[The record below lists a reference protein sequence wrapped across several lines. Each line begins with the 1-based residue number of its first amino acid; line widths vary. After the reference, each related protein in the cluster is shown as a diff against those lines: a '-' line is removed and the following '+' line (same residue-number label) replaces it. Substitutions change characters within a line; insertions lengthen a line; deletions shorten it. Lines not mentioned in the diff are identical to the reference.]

1 MKKKNY
7 FSWVNKR
14 LGFFG
19 LLVVLMWIK
28 NMLAYT
34 LDFHLSL
41 ENALQLFILIINPI
55 ATTLLLLSVGLYVR
69 RKKPAYITM
78 MVIYFIMTALLF
90 SNAVYYRE
98 FTDFITINTMLG
110 AGKVASGLGE
120 SAIKLFRPYDILYWL
135 DFILLVFA
143 LATKR
148 IKMDET
154 PVRARM
160 AFAFSTLAVMI
171 FSGNLFL
178 AESDRPELLTRT
190 FSRDYL
196 VKYLG
201 INAFTVYDGVQTYKT
216 TQVRAQASATDM
228 DEVAEYVK
236 GHYAKPNDQY
246 FGLAKGRNVIYIHLE
261 STQQFLID
269 YKLKD
274 ENGVEHEVMPFINS
288 LYHSN
293 STFSFSNFFHQVKAG
308 KTSDSETLFEN
319 SLFGLNQGALFT
331 QLGGK
336 NTFEAA
342 PNILKQ
348 TQGYTSAVFH
358 GNSGTFWN
366 RNETYKRLGYDY
378 FFDAS
383 YYNVTEDNSF
393 QYGLNDKPFFQQSVK
408 YLEHLQQP
416 FYTKFIAVSN
426 HYPYSQLSGDETGF
440 PLAQT
445 KDETIN
451 SYFSTA
457 NYMDTAVHEFFDYLK
472 QSGLYDNSIIILYGD
487 HYGISNARNKELA
500 QLLGKDRETWS
511 NFDNAQVQ
519 RVPYMIH
526 IPGMNK
532 GKIIDT
538 YGGQVDA
545 LPTLLHLLG
554 VDTQN
559 YIQLGQD
566 LFSPDHKQLVAFR
579 DGDFVTPNYT
589 YYGGILYDN
598 KTGEEIT
605 EPSEELKK
613 QIDADKEAVSDQL
626 ATSDKINNGDLLRFY
641 TKSGLKA
648 INPDDY
654 NYLKNTDRIEK
665 IEKELGD
672 KSTSVYSKHNHTST
686 TDKYQTKSYQ
696 ELHPKETSSST
707 SSENE

>member
-1 MKKKNY
+1 
-7 FSWVNKR
+7 
-14 LGFFG
+14 
-19 LLVVLMWIK
+19 
-28 NMLAYT
+28 MLAYT

-41 ENALQLFILIINPI
+41 ENALQHFILIINPI

-120 SAIKLFRPYDILYWL
+120 SAIKLFRPYDILYWI

-160 AFAFSTLAVMI
+160 AFAFTTLSVMI

-201 INAFTVYDGVQTYKT
+201 INAFTAYDGVQTYKT

-366 RNETYKRLGYDY
+366 RNETYKHLGYDY

-589 YYGGILYDN
+589 YYGGVLYDN

-665 IEKELGD
+665 IEKELGN
-672 KSTSVYSKHNHTST
+672 KSTSVYSKNNQTST

-696 ELHPKETSSST
+696 ELHPKEST
-707 SSENE
+707 STSTNEDK

>member
-1 MKKKNY
+1 
-7 FSWVNKR
+7 
-14 LGFFG
+14 
-19 LLVVLMWIK
+19 
-28 NMLAYT
+28 MLAYT

-41 ENALQLFILIINPI
+41 ENALQHFILIINPI

-120 SAIKLFRPYDILYWL
+120 SAIKLFRPYDILYWI

-154 PVRARM
+154 PIRARM
-160 AFAFSTLAVMI
+160 AFAFTTLSVMI

-201 INAFTVYDGVQTYKT
+201 INAFTAYDGVQTYKT

-366 RNETYKRLGYDY
+366 RNETYKHLGYDY

-526 IPGMNK
+526 ITGMNK

-589 YYGGILYDN
+589 YYGGVLYDN

-665 IEKELGD
+665 IEKELGN
-672 KSTSVYSKHNHTST
+672 KSTSVYSKHNQTST

-696 ELHPKETSSST
+696 ELHPKEST
-707 SSENE
+707 STSTNEDK

>member
-1 MKKKNY
+1 
-7 FSWVNKR
+7 
-14 LGFFG
+14 
-19 LLVVLMWIK
+19 
-28 NMLAYT
+28 MLAYT

-41 ENALQLFILIINPI
+41 ENALQHFILIINPI

-120 SAIKLFRPYDILYWL
+120 SAIKLFRPYDILYWI

-160 AFAFSTLAVMI
+160 AFAFTTLSVMI

-201 INAFTVYDGVQTYKT
+201 INAFTAYDGVQTYKT

-308 KTSDSETLFEN
+308 KTSDAETLFEN

-366 RNETYKRLGYDY
+366 RNETYKHLGYDY

-457 NYMDTAVHEFFDYLK
+457 NYMDTAVQEFFDYLK

-526 IPGMNK
+526 IPGMTQ

-566 LFSPDHKQLVAFR
+566 LLSPDHKQLVAFR

-589 YYGGILYDN
+589 YYGGVLYDN

-654 NYLKNTDRIEK
+654 NYLKNADRIEK
-665 IEKELGD
+665 IEKELGN
-672 KSTSVYSKHNHTST
+672 KSTSVYSKHNQTST

-696 ELHPKETSSST
+696 ELHPKEASSS
-707 SSENE
+707 SSNENK

>member
-1 MKKKNY
+1 
-7 FSWVNKR
+7 
-14 LGFFG
+14 
-19 LLVVLMWIK
+19 
-28 NMLAYT
+28 MLAYT

-41 ENALQLFILIINPI
+41 ENALQHFILIINPI

-201 INAFTVYDGVQTYKT
+201 INAFTAYDGVQTYKT

-366 RNETYKRLGYDY
+366 RNETYKHLGYDY
-378 FFDAS
+378 
-383 YYNVTEDNSF
+383 
-393 QYGLNDKPFFQQSVK
+393 L
-408 YLEHLQQP
+408 
-416 FYTKFIAVSN
+416 
-426 HYPYSQLSGDETGF
+426 
-440 PLAQT
+440 
-445 KDETIN
+445 
-451 SYFSTA
+451 
-457 NYMDTAVHEFFDYLK
+457 
-472 QSGLYDNSIIILYGD
+472 
-487 HYGISNARNKELA
+487 
-500 QLLGKDRETWS
+500 
-511 NFDNAQVQ
+511 
-519 RVPYMIH
+519 
-526 IPGMNK
+526 
-532 GKIIDT
+532 
-538 YGGQVDA
+538 
-545 LPTLLHLLG
+545 
-554 VDTQN
+554 
-559 YIQLGQD
+559 
-566 LFSPDHKQLVAFR
+566 
-579 DGDFVTPNYT
+579 
-589 YYGGILYDN
+589 
-598 KTGEEIT
+598 
-605 EPSEELKK
+605 
-613 QIDADKEAVSDQL
+613 
-626 ATSDKINNGDLLRFY
+626 
-641 TKSGLKA
+641 
-648 INPDDY
+648 
-654 NYLKNTDRIEK
+654 
-665 IEKELGD
+665 
-672 KSTSVYSKHNHTST
+672 
-686 TDKYQTKSYQ
+686 
-696 ELHPKETSSST
+696 
-707 SSENE
+707 

>member
-1 MKKKNY
+1 
-7 FSWVNKR
+7 
-14 LGFFG
+14 
-19 LLVVLMWIK
+19 
-28 NMLAYT
+28 MLAYT

-41 ENALQLFILIINPI
+41 ENALQHFILIINPI

-120 SAIKLFRPYDILYWL
+120 SAIKLFRPYDILYWI

-154 PVRARM
+154 PIRARM
-160 AFAFSTLAVMI
+160 AFAFTTLSVMI

-201 INAFTVYDGVQTYKT
+201 INAFTAYDGVQTYKT

-366 RNETYKRLGYDY
+366 RNETYKHLGYDY

-589 YYGGILYDN
+589 YYGGVLYDN

-665 IEKELGD
+665 IEKELGN
-672 KSTSVYSKHNHTST
+672 KSTSVYSKHNQTST

-696 ELHPKETSSST
+696 ELHPKEST
-707 SSENE
+707 STSTNEDK

>member
-41 ENALQLFILIINPI
+41 ENALQHFILIINPI

-98 FTDFITINTMLG
+98 FTDFITINTILG

-201 INAFTVYDGVQTYKT
+201 INAFTAYDGVQTYKT

-348 TQGYTSAVFH
+348 TQGYTSAIFH

-589 YYGGILYDN
+589 YYGGVLYDN

>member
-1 MKKKNY
+1 
-7 FSWVNKR
+7 
-14 LGFFG
+14 
-19 LLVVLMWIK
+19 
-28 NMLAYT
+28 MLAYT

-41 ENALQLFILIINPI
+41 ENALQHFILIINPI

-120 SAIKLFRPYDILYWL
+120 SAIKLFRPYDILYWI

-154 PVRARM
+154 PIRARM
-160 AFAFSTLAVMI
+160 AFAFTTLSVMI

-201 INAFTVYDGVQTYKT
+201 INAFTAYDGVQTYKT

-261 STQQFLID
+261 SFQQFLID

-366 RNETYKRLGYDY
+366 RNETYKHLGYDY

-500 QLLGKDRETWS
+500 QLLGKDRETWT

-589 YYGGILYDN
+589 YYGGVLYDN

-665 IEKELGD
+665 IEKELGN
-672 KSTSVYSKHNHTST
+672 KSTSVYSKHNQTST

-696 ELHPKETSSST
+696 ELHPKEST
-707 SSENE
+707 STSTNEDK

>member
-19 LLVVLMWIK
+19 LLLVLMWIK

-41 ENALQLFILIINPI
+41 ENALQHFILIINPI

-98 FTDFITINTMLG
+98 FTDFITINTILG

-201 INAFTVYDGVQTYKT
+201 INAFTAYDGVQTYKT

-366 RNETYKRLGYDY
+366 RNETYKHLGYDY

-579 DGDFVTPNYT
+579 DGDFVTPNHT
-589 YYGGILYDN
+589 YYGGVLYDN

>member
-41 ENALQLFILIINPI
+41 ENALQHFILIINPI

-110 AGKVASGLGE
+110 AGNVASGLGE

>member
-41 ENALQLFILIINPI
+41 ENALQHFILIINPI

-90 SNAVYYRE
+90 SNVVYYRE

>member
-1 MKKKNY
+1 MTKKNY

-19 LLVVLMWIK
+19 LLLVLMWLK

-41 ENALQLFILIINPI
+41 ENALQHFILIINPI
-55 ATTLLLLSVGLYVR
+55 ATSLLLLSVGLYVR

-120 SAIKLFRPYDILYWL
+120 SAIKLFRPYDILYWI

-143 LATKR
+143 LVTKR
-148 IKMDET
+148 IKMDES

-201 INAFTVYDGVQTYKT
+201 INAFTAYDGVQTYKT

-366 RNETYKRLGYDY
+366 RNETYKHLGYDY

-393 QYGLNDKPFFQQSVK
+393 QYGLDDKPFFQQSVK

-416 FYTKFIAVSN
+416 FYTKFITVSN

-500 QLLGKDRETWS
+500 QLLGKDRDTWS

-526 IPGMNK
+526 IPGMTQ

-589 YYGGILYDN
+589 YYGGVLYDN

-605 EPSEELKK
+605 EPTEELKK
-613 QIDADKEAVSDQL
+613 QIDADKDAVSDQL

-654 NYLKNTDRIEK
+654 NYLKNTVRIEK

-696 ELHPKETSSST
+696 ELHPKETSSS
-707 SSENE
+707 SSNENK

>member
-1 MKKKNY
+1 
-7 FSWVNKR
+7 
-14 LGFFG
+14 
-19 LLVVLMWIK
+19 MWLK

-41 ENALQLFILIINPI
+41 ENALQHFILIINPI
-55 ATTLLLLSVGLYVR
+55 ATSLLLLSVGLYVR

-120 SAIKLFRPYDILYWL
+120 SAIKLFRPYDILYWI

-143 LATKR
+143 LVTKR
-148 IKMDET
+148 IKMDES

-201 INAFTVYDGVQTYKT
+201 INAFTAYDGVQTYKT

-366 RNETYKRLGYDY
+366 RNETYKHLGYDY

-500 QLLGKDRETWS
+500 QLLGKDRDTWS

-526 IPGMNK
+526 IPGMTQ

-589 YYGGILYDN
+589 YYGGVLYDN

-605 EPSEELKK
+605 EPTEELKK
-613 QIDADKEAVSDQL
+613 QIDADKDAVSNQL

-648 INPDDY
+648 IKPDDY

-696 ELHPKETSSST
+696 ELHPKETSSS
-707 SSENE
+707 SSNENK

>member
-41 ENALQLFILIINPI
+41 ENALQHFILIINPI

-120 SAIKLFRPYDILYWL
+120 SAIKLFRPYDILYWI

-171 FSGNLFL
+171 FSGNLFF

-201 INAFTVYDGVQTYKT
+201 INAFTAYDGVQTYKT

>member
-1 MKKKNY
+1 MTKKNY

-14 LGFFG
+14 LGFFT
-19 LLVVLMWIK
+19 LLIVLMWLK

-41 ENALQLFILIINPI
+41 ENALQHFILIINPI

-120 SAIKLFRPYDILYWL
+120 SAIKLFRPYDILYWI

-160 AFAFSTLAVMI
+160 AFAFTTLSVMI

-201 INAFTVYDGVQTYKT
+201 INAFTAYDGVQTYKT

-308 KTSDSETLFEN
+308 KTSDAETLFEN

-366 RNETYKRLGYDY
+366 RNETYKHLGYDY

-526 IPGMNK
+526 IPGMTQ

-589 YYGGILYDN
+589 YYGGVLYDN

-613 QIDADKEAVSDQL
+613 QIDADKDAVSDQL

-665 IEKELGD
+665 IEKELGN
-672 KSTSVYSKHNHTST
+672 KSTSVYSKHNQTST

-696 ELHPKETSSST
+696 ELHPKEASSS
-707 SSENE
+707 SSNENK

>member
-1 MKKKNY
+1 
-7 FSWVNKR
+7 
-14 LGFFG
+14 
-19 LLVVLMWIK
+19 
-28 NMLAYT
+28 MLAYT

-41 ENALQLFILIINPI
+41 ENALQHFILIINPI

-201 INAFTVYDGVQTYKT
+201 INAFTAYDGVQTYKT

-366 RNETYKRLGYDY
+366 RNETYKHLGYDY

-408 YLEHLQQP
+408 YLEHLQHP

-538 YGGQVDA
+538 YGGQLDA

-589 YYGGILYDN
+589 YYGGVLYDN
-598 KTGEEIT
+598 KTGEEII

-672 KSTSVYSKHNHTST
+672 KSTSVYSKHNQTST

-696 ELHPKETSSST
+696 ELHPKEST
-707 SSENE
+707 STSTNEDK

>member
-41 ENALQLFILIINPI
+41 ENALQHFILIINPI

-589 YYGGILYDN
+589 YYGGVLYDN

>member
-1 MKKKNY
+1 MTKKNY

-19 LLVVLMWIK
+19 LLLVLMWLK

-41 ENALQLFILIINPI
+41 ENALQHFILIINPI
-55 ATTLLLLSVGLYVR
+55 ATSLLLLSVGLYVR

-120 SAIKLFRPYDILYWL
+120 SAIKLFRPYDILYWI

-143 LATKR
+143 LVTKR
-148 IKMDET
+148 IKMDES

-201 INAFTVYDGVQTYKT
+201 INAFTAYDGVQTYKT

-366 RNETYKRLGYDY
+366 RNETYKHLGYDY

-500 QLLGKDRETWS
+500 QLLGKDRDTWS

-526 IPGMNK
+526 IPGMTQ

-589 YYGGILYDN
+589 YYGGVLYDN

-605 EPSEELKK
+605 EPTEELKK
-613 QIDADKEAVSDQL
+613 QIDADKDAVSNQL

-648 INPDDY
+648 IKPDDY

-696 ELHPKETSSST
+696 ELHPKETSSS
-707 SSENE
+707 SSNENK

>member
-98 FTDFITINTMLG
+98 FTDFITINTILG

>member
-1 MKKKNY
+1 
-7 FSWVNKR
+7 
-14 LGFFG
+14 
-19 LLVVLMWIK
+19 
-28 NMLAYT
+28 MLAYT

-41 ENALQLFILIINPI
+41 ENALQHFILIINPI

-201 INAFTVYDGVQTYKT
+201 INAFTAYDGVQTYKT

-589 YYGGILYDN
+589 YYGGVLYDN

>member
-1 MKKKNY
+1 MTKKNY

-14 LGFFG
+14 LGFFT
-19 LLVVLMWIK
+19 LLIVLMWLK

-41 ENALQLFILIINPI
+41 ENALQHFILIINPI

-120 SAIKLFRPYDILYWL
+120 SAIKLFRPYDILYWI

-154 PVRARM
+154 PIRARM
-160 AFAFSTLAVMI
+160 AFAFTTLSVMI

-201 INAFTVYDGVQTYKT
+201 INAFTAYDGVQTYKT

-366 RNETYKRLGYDY
+366 RNETYKHLGYDY

-589 YYGGILYDN
+589 YYGGVLYDN

-665 IEKELGD
+665 IEKELGN
-672 KSTSVYSKHNHTST
+672 KSTSVYSKHNQTST

-696 ELHPKETSSST
+696 ELHPKEST
-707 SSENE
+707 STSTNEDK

>member
-1 MKKKNY
+1 
-7 FSWVNKR
+7 
-14 LGFFG
+14 
-19 LLVVLMWIK
+19 
-28 NMLAYT
+28 MLAYT

-41 ENALQLFILIINPI
+41 ENALQHFILIINPI

-201 INAFTVYDGVQTYKT
+201 INAFTAYDGIQTYKT

-589 YYGGILYDN
+589 YYGGVLYDN

>member
-1 MKKKNY
+1 MTKKNY

-14 LGFFG
+14 LGFFT
-19 LLVVLMWIK
+19 LLIVLMWLK

-41 ENALQLFILIINPI
+41 ENALQHFILIINPI

-120 SAIKLFRPYDILYWL
+120 SAIKLFRPYDILYWI

-160 AFAFSTLAVMI
+160 AFAFTTLSVMI

-201 INAFTVYDGVQTYKT
+201 INAFTAYDGVQTYKT

-366 RNETYKRLGYDY
+366 RNETYKHLGYDY

-589 YYGGILYDN
+589 YYGGVLYDN

-605 EPSEELKK
+605 EPSEDLKK

-665 IEKELGD
+665 IEKELGN
-672 KSTSVYSKHNHTST
+672 KSTSVYSKNNQTST

-696 ELHPKETSSST
+696 ELHPKEST
-707 SSENE
+707 STSTNEDK

>member
-41 ENALQLFILIINPI
+41 ENTLQHFILIINPI

-98 FTDFITINTMLG
+98 FTDFITINTILG

>member
-1 MKKKNY
+1 LTKKNY

-14 LGFFG
+14 LGFFT
-19 LLVVLMWIK
+19 LLIVLMWLK

-41 ENALQLFILIINPI
+41 ENALQHFILIINPI

-120 SAIKLFRPYDILYWL
+120 SAIKLFRPYDILYWI
-135 DFILLVFA
+135 DFVLLVFA

-160 AFAFSTLAVMI
+160 AFAFTTLSVMI

-201 INAFTVYDGVQTYKT
+201 INAFTAYDGVQTYKT

-366 RNETYKRLGYDY
+366 RNETYKHLGYDY

-589 YYGGILYDN
+589 YYGGVLYEN

-654 NYLKNTDRIEK
+654 NYLKNTERIEK
-665 IEKELGD
+665 IEKELGN
-672 KSTSVYSKHNHTST
+672 KSTSVYSKHNQTST

-696 ELHPKETSSST
+696 ELHPKEST
-707 SSENE
+707 STSKNEDK

>member
-1 MKKKNY
+1 MTKKNY

-14 LGFFG
+14 LGFFT
-19 LLVVLMWIK
+19 LLIVLMWLK

-41 ENALQLFILIINPI
+41 ENALQHFILIINPI

-120 SAIKLFRPYDILYWL
+120 SAIKLFRPYDILYWI

-143 LATKR
+143 LVTKR
-148 IKMDET
+148 IKMDES

-201 INAFTVYDGVQTYKT
+201 INAFTAYDGVQTYKT

-366 RNETYKRLGYDY
+366 RNETYKHLGYDY

-393 QYGLNDKPFFQQSVK
+393 QYGLDDKPFFQQSVK

-416 FYTKFIAVSN
+416 FYTKFITVSN

-500 QLLGKDRETWS
+500 QLLGKDRDTWS

-526 IPGMNK
+526 IPGMTQ

-589 YYGGILYDN
+589 YYGGVLYDN

-605 EPSEELKK
+605 EPTEELKK
-613 QIDADKEAVSDQL
+613 QIDADKDAVSDQL

-654 NYLKNTDRIEK
+654 DYLKNTDRIEK
-665 IEKELGD
+665 IEKELGN
-672 KSTSVYSKHNHTST
+672 KSTSVYSKHNQTST

-696 ELHPKETSSST
+696 ELHPKEASSS
-707 SSENE
+707 SSNENK

>member
-41 ENALQLFILIINPI
+41 ENALQHFILIINPI

-589 YYGGILYDN
+589 YYGGMLYDN
-598 KTGEEIT
+598 KTGKEIT

>member
-1 MKKKNY
+1 
-7 FSWVNKR
+7 
-14 LGFFG
+14 
-19 LLVVLMWIK
+19 
-28 NMLAYT
+28 MLAYT

-41 ENALQLFILIINPI
+41 ENALQHFILIINPI

-201 INAFTVYDGVQTYKT
+201 INAFTAYDGVQTYKT

-366 RNETYKRLGYDY
+366 RNETYKHLGYDY

-589 YYGGILYDN
+589 YYGGVLYDN

-654 NYLKNTDRIEK
+654 NYMKNTDRIEK

>member
-1 MKKKNY
+1 
-7 FSWVNKR
+7 
-14 LGFFG
+14 
-19 LLVVLMWIK
+19 
-28 NMLAYT
+28 MLAYT

-41 ENALQLFILIINPI
+41 ENALQHFILIINPI

-120 SAIKLFRPYDILYWL
+120 SAIKLFRPYDILYWI

-160 AFAFSTLAVMI
+160 AFAFTTLSVMI

-201 INAFTVYDGVQTYKT
+201 INAFTAYDGVQTYKT

-308 KTSDSETLFEN
+308 KTSDAETLFEN

-366 RNETYKRLGYDY
+366 RNETYKHLGYDY

-526 IPGMNK
+526 IPGMTQ

-589 YYGGILYDN
+589 YYGGVLYDN

-654 NYLKNTDRIEK
+654 DYLKNTDRIEK
-665 IEKELGD
+665 IEKELGN
-672 KSTSVYSKHNHTST
+672 KSTSVYSKHNQTST

-696 ELHPKETSSST
+696 ELHPKEASSS
-707 SSENE
+707 SSNENK

>member
-1 MKKKNY
+1 MTKKNY

-14 LGFFG
+14 LGFFT
-19 LLVVLMWIK
+19 LLIVLMWLK

-41 ENALQLFILIINPI
+41 ENALQHFILIINPI

-120 SAIKLFRPYDILYWL
+120 SAIKLFRPYDILYWI

-201 INAFTVYDGVQTYKT
+201 INAFTAYDGVQTYKT

-366 RNETYKRLGYDY
+366 RNETYKHLGYDY

-500 QLLGKDRETWS
+500 QLLGKDRDTWS

-526 IPGMNK
+526 IPGMTQ

-589 YYGGILYDN
+589 YYSGVLYDN

-613 QIDADKEAVSDQL
+613 QIDADKDAVSDQL

-696 ELHPKETSSST
+696 ELHPKEASSS
-707 SSENE
+707 SSNENK

>member
-1 MKKKNY
+1 
-7 FSWVNKR
+7 
-14 LGFFG
+14 
-19 LLVVLMWIK
+19 
-28 NMLAYT
+28 MLAYT

-41 ENALQLFILIINPI
+41 ENALQHFILIINPI
-55 ATTLLLLSVGLYVR
+55 ATSLLLLSVGLYVR

-78 MVIYFIMTALLF
+78 IVIYFIMTALLF
-90 SNAVYYRE
+90 SNAIYYRE

-135 DFILLVFA
+135 DFILLIFA

-201 INAFTVYDGVQTYKT
+201 INAFTAYDGVQTYKT

-366 RNETYKRLGYDY
+366 RNETYKHLGYDY

-500 QLLGKDRETWS
+500 QLLGKDRDTWS

-526 IPGMNK
+526 IPGMTQ

-589 YYGGILYDN
+589 YYGGVLYDN

-605 EPSEELKK
+605 EPTEELKK
-613 QIDADKEAVSDQL
+613 QIDADKDAVSDQL

>member
-1 MKKKNY
+1 
-7 FSWVNKR
+7 
-14 LGFFG
+14 
-19 LLVVLMWIK
+19 
-28 NMLAYT
+28 MLAYT

-41 ENALQLFILIINPI
+41 ENALQHFILIINPI

-120 SAIKLFRPYDILYWL
+120 SAIKLFRPYDILYWI

-154 PVRARM
+154 PIRARM
-160 AFAFSTLAVMI
+160 AFAFTTLSVMI

-201 INAFTVYDGVQTYKT
+201 INAFTAYDGVQTYKT

-366 RNETYKRLGYDY
+366 RNETYKHLGYDY

-500 QLLGKDRETWS
+500 QLLGKDRETWT

-589 YYGGILYDN
+589 YYGGVLYDN

-665 IEKELGD
+665 IEKELGN
-672 KSTSVYSKHNHTST
+672 KSTSVYSKHNQTST

-696 ELHPKETSSST
+696 ELHPKEST
-707 SSENE
+707 STSTNEDK